1 MEFIVKIDLEEQSV
15 FHPCRKMEIKVE
27 KNEETRTWQPGA
39 VIYEFGSPSFEAYFI
54 IEGTVNIYAPLGLKL
69 NTLKEGEIF
78 GESSILL
85 NTKRTVSARAG
96 DKIVKVRKIPRNY
109 FKDLQEKDIIMNA
122 LIKNAQL
129 RLIDSNQQSAE
140 LAKEIDL
147 IIRMVENQRANNNEI
162 SQRLKDIQSKLN
174 NEMIYSD

>member
-1 MEFIVKIDLEEQSV
+1 MEFIVKIDLEEQLV
-15 FHPCRKMEIKVE
+15 FHPYRKMEIKVE

-85 NTKRTVSARAG
+85 NTK
-96 DKIVKVRKIPRNY
+96 
-109 FKDLQEKDIIMNA
+109 
-122 LIKNAQL
+122 
-129 RLIDSNQQSAE
+129 DSNQQSAE

>member
-1 MEFIVKIDLEEQSV
+1 
-15 FHPCRKMEIKVE
+15 
-27 KNEETRTWQPGA
+27 
-39 VIYEFGSPSFEAYFI
+39 
-54 IEGTVNIYAPLGLKL
+54 
-69 NTLKEGEIF
+69 
-78 GESSILL
+78 
-85 NTKRTVSARAG
+85 
-96 DKIVKVRKIPRNY
+96 
-109 FKDLQEKDIIMNA
+109 MNA